1 MLECQSAR
9 VNSRNRVSKV
19 KTDSSNFR
27 RDAIIPTLETHA
39 QLYDGVRYDELPIV
53 HIKATLNN
61 TIMTLSNHNGKCVG
75 LIFWWLMKLPYWFKV
90 TFFAQNFRNFNH
102 AR

>member
-1 MLECQSAR
+1 M
-9 VNSRNRVSKV
+9 
-19 KTDSSNFR
+19 KTENSNFR

-75 LIFWWLMKLPYWFKV
+75 LIFWWLMKLPHWFKV
-90 TFFAQNFRNFNH
+90 TFLPKILGILTTRGEKNNFGCCMCALR
-102 AR
+102 